1 MSDINK
7 KNLMVFLGLKNC
19 GKNYNAQPY
28 LEMGFK
34 NISFADPLREMVW
47 SILDY
52 TPNKVLN
59 YDDFKKSEAIL
70 RKPNKF
76 LNLFAKKVVITTGR
90 KILQNAGSV
99 IKSMFGETI
108 WADLW
113 AKSVLE
119 SEQNVVCTDCRFT
132 YEVFKALSLSRKGY
146 NVSFIWV
153 CYEKANFNEILKDKH
168 ESEALSQYIYYN
180 QEKYGLYDLCEIKPK
195 VLKQIISDFEQQQTE
210 ETLMHSCV
218 AR

>member
-7 KNLMVFLGLKNC
+7 KNLIVFLGLKNC
-19 GKNYNAQPY
+19 GKNYNSQPY
-28 LEMGFK
+28 LDMGFK
-34 NISFADPLREMVW
+34 NVSFADPLREMVW
-47 SILDY
+47 DILDY
-52 TPNKVLN
+52 TPNKALT
-59 YDDFKKSEAIL
+59 YDEFKKSDTIL

-76 LNLFAKKVVITTGR
+76 WNLFAKKIVVTTGR

-113 AKSVLE
+113 SKSVLE

-132 YEVFKALSLSRKGY
+132 YEVSKALSLSRKGY

-180 QEKYGLYDLCEIKPK
+180 QEKYGLHDLCEIKPK

-218 AR
+218 AQ